1 MSSSENT
8 CCQGCAD
15 SFSQSCGESCTA
27 SCEENCQE
35 SCNEAC
41 SDACSSACSN
51 ACSNATCTCGSTTE
65 IAIFPLL
72 LAFGGTILSS
82 IVLGVLQAFDSHGP
96 ILITLF
102 GSTILAVSL
111 SGIRLNSPYG
121 KTTCNALSNRSTS
134 LFTTKIGR
142 ISFNHSHHSPSL
154 IEAGHE
160 FQIKNKYFC
169 TGCYGLLVGSIIS
182 VVIGTIYI
190 LNGIH
195 TTWVSILPFIVP
207 LCFIPIM
214 FRYLLPY
221 KIPSSMKLIAN
232 SLLPIGCCLLLIY
245 TDVLFYN
252 WAYNVFIVLLIISA
266 AYLRGIIAQIDNK
279 ERI

>member
-1 MSSSENT
+1 VWIHHRNCYIPAITCFWGDNLEFNCPWCSSSIRFT
-8 CCQGCAD
+8 RAHTHYFVWIDHFSRKFIRD
-15 SFSQSCGESCTA
+15 S
-27 SCEENCQE
+27 
-35 SCNEAC
+35 
-41 SDACSSACSN
+41 
-51 ACSNATCTCGSTTE
+51 
-65 IAIFPLL
+65 
-72 LAFGGTILSS
+72 
-82 IVLGVLQAFDSHGP
+82 
-96 ILITLF
+96 
-102 GSTILAVSL
+102 ILAVSL